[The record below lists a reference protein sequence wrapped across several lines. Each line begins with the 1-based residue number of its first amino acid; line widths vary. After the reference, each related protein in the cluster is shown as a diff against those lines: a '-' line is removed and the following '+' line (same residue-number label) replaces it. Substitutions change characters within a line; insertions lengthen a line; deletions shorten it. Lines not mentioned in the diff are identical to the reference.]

1 MIKAMR
7 RISELQEIKTKPGY
21 NAISNVGWMIETSWK
36 NAKSVIFFC
45 VAIAVI
51 TVAHN
56 LSQLLIV
63 PKILERVENRD
74 SVHALI
80 ATILIFS
87 GILFFLTGLKRYL
100 TDNAKY
106 GRIEL
111 RSVLSVMTTEKTN
124 TTSYQNLLDPSC
136 QKLMREAKEE
146 TRDNRCSSEHIWTT
160 ITTLLSDILGFITYL
175 VLLKNLDPIIMIAVI
190 ITTCIGFLISIRTD
204 NWRYEHREKEADYKK
219 KTWYIIETAESIP
232 IGKDIRI
239 FGLSDWFN
247 EIWTDLLRTRE
258 NFAAKA
264 EKQKLIGNI
273 ANVALS
279 ILRNGI
285 AYVYLISMVINNGL
299 SASDFVLHFTAVSGF
314 STWITGFLSDLSVL
328 HKEGLGIS
336 KIREYLEM
344 DEVFLFEGGK
354 DIPDLS
360 NGCKIEL
367 NNVSFRYPEADQDTI
382 RELDLE
388 IAPGEKL
395 AVVGLNGAGKTTLVK
410 LICGLLDP
418 TNGSVSLNGTDIR
431 DLNRREYYKL
441 FSTLFQSSAIL
452 DVSIAENVAQRI
464 EGIDRDRVFKC
475 LSLAGLS
482 EKVEELP
489 DGMDTK
495 LGKEVWEGGVELSG
509 GQVQRLLL
517 ARALYRDAPMLIL
530 DEPTAALDPIA
541 ESDLYQKYSEMTK
554 GKTAVFV
561 SHRLAT
567 TRFCDRII
575 FISDGR
581 IAETGTHEQLLSKRG
596 KYAELFEVQSRY
608 YKEGKDF

>member
-1 MIKAMR
+1 M
-7 RISELQEIKTKPGY
+7 
-21 NAISNVGWMIETSWK
+21 
-36 NAKSVIFFC
+36 
-45 VAIAVI
+45 
-51 TVAHN
+51 
-56 LSQLLIV
+56 
-63 PKILERVENRD
+63 
-74 SVHALI
+74 
-80 ATILIFS
+80 
-87 GILFFLTGLKRYL
+87 
-100 TDNAKY
+100 
-106 GRIEL
+106 
-111 RSVLSVMTTEKTN
+111 
-124 TTSYQNLLDPSC
+124 
-136 QKLMREAKEE
+136 
-146 TRDNRCSSEHIWTT
+146 
-160 ITTLLSDILGFITYL
+160 
-175 VLLKNLDPIIMIAVI
+175 
-190 ITTCIGFLISIRTD
+190 
-204 NWRYEHREKEADYKK
+204 
-219 KTWYIIETAESIP
+219 
-232 IGKDIRI
+232 
-239 FGLSDWFN
+239 
-247 EIWTDLLRTRE
+247 
-258 NFAAKA
+258 
-264 EKQKLIGNI
+264 
-273 ANVALS
+273 
-279 ILRNGI
+279 
-285 AYVYLISMVINNGL
+285 
-299 SASDFVLHFTAVSGF
+299 
-314 STWITGFLSDLSVL
+314 
-328 HKEGLGIS
+328 
-336 KIREYLEM
+336 
-344 DEVFLFEGGK
+344 
-354 DIPDLS
+354 
-360 NGCKIEL
+360 
-367 NNVSFRYPEADQDTI
+367 
-382 RELDLE
+382 
-388 IAPGEKL
+388 
-395 AVVGLNGAGKTTLVK
+395 
-410 LICGLLDP
+410 
-418 TNGSVSLNGTDIR
+418 NGTDIR

>member
-1 MIKAMR
+1 M
-7 RISELQEIKTKPGY
+7 QEIKTKPGY

-367 NNVSFRYPEADQDTI
+367 KNVSFRYPEADQDTI